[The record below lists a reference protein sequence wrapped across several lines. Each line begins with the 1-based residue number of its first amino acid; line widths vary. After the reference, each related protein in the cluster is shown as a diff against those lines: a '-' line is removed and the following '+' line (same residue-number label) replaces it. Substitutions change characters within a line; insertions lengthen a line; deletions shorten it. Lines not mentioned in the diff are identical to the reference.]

1 MPVVD
6 TIKEADSVTLGGTKE
21 SKAMDHPLRLGT
33 AVVNQAGTNLNN
45 NNMMTII
52 VAAGTQTTTITI
64 GEVTIAVVLL
74 MQEVMVE
81 DKEVTITVDQS
92 QPTLIKAQVLVIR
105 LPTPLLRPIRPP
117 IPTNLRQGSTNPIL
131 QPITSRAQLQLVVVV
146 VHLLQTRSSLTI
158 STSQWTRSLSRT
170 SSNRIK
176 FALSRSF

>member
-1 MPVVD
+1 MKNQVPGGETTMPVVD

-21 SKAMDHPLRLGT
+21 SKAMDPPLRLGT

-81 DKEVTITVDQS
+81 DKEVTIMVDQS
-92 QPTLIKAQVLVIR
+92 QPTLIKAQL
-105 LPTPLLRPIRPP
+105 
-117 IPTNLRQGSTNPIL
+117 
-131 QPITSRAQLQLVVVV
+131 
-146 VHLLQTRSSLTI
+146 
-158 STSQWTRSLSRT
+158 
-170 SSNRIK
+170 
-176 FALSRSF
+176 